1 MLLVGEER
9 DEDIAIPGWTWVD
22 GLPEPFS
29 A

>member
-9 DEDIAIPGWTWVD
+9 IVDLAILGWTWVD
-22 GLPEPFS
+22 GLPEPSS